1 MPRHIRHKRH
11 AKKINSLNDGFW
23 QSVGNAFTD
32 PEQRFEFPIKPM
44 QYEMT
49 KENQNTLL
57 LTAGILAGGLIAMA
71 VILKSK

>member
-1 MPRHIRHKRH
+1 MPRHIRHQRH
-11 AKKINSLNDGFW
+11 AKKQIYLNDGFW
-23 QSVGNAFTD
+23 QNVGNAFTD